1 MKLANYLR
9 SEAENGN
16 NKPDVS
22 SKDVFRDD
30 KYLQP
35 TLQDDALLFCLD
47 DLDTAGGD
55 EEPQA
60 SSNPSERI
68 AELEE
73 KLAALQSQ
81 FVDYRATVAKTF
93 DEGWTDKDEAA
104 EASKSEDF
112 KKRQATSID
121 TSYFESYSY
130 NGK

>member
-9 SEAENGN
+9 SEAKNGN

-22 SKDVFRDD
+22 SKDVFQDD

-35 TLQDDALLFCLD
+35 TLPDDALLFCFD

-55 EEPQA
+55 EPQV
-60 SSNPSERI
+60 SSDPNDRI

-81 FVDYRATVAKTF
+81 FVEYRATVAKTF
-93 DEGWTDKDEAA
+93 DESWTDKDEAA
-104 EASKSEDF
+104 EASKSDDF
-112 KKRQATSID
+112 KKRQETSVD

-130 NGK
+130 NGE